1 MKTITNPVYDPCKEP
16 VYDINKIK
24 TKLNHRSPFL
34 LVDKI
39 MEINEEEVFGI
50 KNVTF
55 NEPFFTGHFPEEPI
69 MPGVLIIEALGQC
82 GGLLVLDKIEDA
94 SKYSTYFVKVDGFKF
109 KGKVVPGDTLK
120 LKLKLAGPI
129 RHSMVT
135 MNARAF
141 VGDKIVAEGSLVAQ
155 VIKNKE

>member
-1 MKTITNPVYDPCKEP
+1 
-16 VYDINKIK
+16 
-24 TKLNHRSPFL
+24 
-34 LVDKI
+34 
-39 MEINEEEVFGI
+39 MEISDEQIFGI

-55 NEPFFTGHFPEEPI
+55 NEPFFAGHFPEEPI

-120 LKLKLAGPI
+120 FVLKLDGPI

-135 MNARAF
+135 MNAKAF
-141 VGDKIVAEGSLVAQ
+141 VGKRVVAEGKLVAQ